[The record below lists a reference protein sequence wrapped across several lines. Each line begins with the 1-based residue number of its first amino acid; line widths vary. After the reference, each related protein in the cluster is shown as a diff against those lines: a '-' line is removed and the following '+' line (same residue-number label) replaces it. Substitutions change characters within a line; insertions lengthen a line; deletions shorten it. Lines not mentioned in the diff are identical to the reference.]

1 MIQIAFCD
9 DDQTVLDQL
18 SALLEKY
25 RAQRCVQIQCTAFHS
40 PLDLLAEIEKGTR
53 YDILFL
59 DVIMPAENGITAA
72 KEIRQYDNVVKII
85 FLTSSAE
92 FAVESY
98 VVGAYFYQ
106 LKPIWEDSFFR
117 LTDSVIAECRRAD
130 QRSLI
135 LRCKTGITRVELDK
149 LEYCEVLGRALWLH
163 LTDGTVL
170 ESGGGMDHLCEQLT
184 EHDNFLR
191 IHRSYLVNLDHIKSI
206 VPKAI
211 TMDSLA
217 ELPVPRGKYAELKDL
232 YLEYAF
238 RRKQVFLT

>member
-25 RAQRCVQIQCTAFHS
+25 RAQRCVQIQCTVFHS

-117 LTDSVIAECRRAD
+117 LMDSVIAECRRAD
-130 QRSLI
+130 SLPV
-135 LRCKTGITRVELDK
+135 LPAAA
-149 LEYCEVLGRALWLH
+149 LGRTAGHCAVPDRRHRAAGCHRAGRHPAAAAGTGALDRAFGARCR
-163 LTDGTVL
+163 T
-170 ESGGGMDHLCEQLT
+170 
-184 EHDNFLR
+184 LR
-191 IHRSYLVNLDHIKSI
+191 SSCSCSS
-206 VPKAI
+206 A
-211 TMDSLA
+211 
-217 ELPVPRGKYAELKDL
+217 
-232 YLEYAF
+232 
-238 RRKQVFLT
+238 

>member
-1 MIQIAFCD
+1 MTKQFWTSSLPCWKNIAP
-9 DDQTVLDQL
+9 
-18 SALLEKY
+18 SAVS
-25 RAQRCVQIQCTAFHS
+25 RSSAQPFTARWICWPRS
-40 PLDLLAEIEKGTR
+40 KKGTR

-135 LRCKTGITRVELDK
+135 LRCKTGISRIDLDQ
-149 LEYCEVLGRALWLH
+149 LLYCEVLGRTAGHCAVPDKRHRAAGCHRAGRHPAAAAGTGALDRAFGARAVALFAQAAAAVRRGRQRR
-163 LTDGTVL
+163 L
-170 ESGGGMDHLCEQLT
+170 
-184 EHDNFLR
+184 
-191 IHRSYLVNLDHIKSI
+191 
-206 VPKAI
+206 
-211 TMDSLA
+211 
-217 ELPVPRGKYAELKDL
+217 LPH
-232 YLEYAF
+232 
-238 RRKQVFLT
+238 

>member
-1 MIQIAFCD
+1 MIQSAFCD

-25 RAQRCVQIQCTAFHS
+25 RAQRCVQIQCTVFHS

-72 KEIRQYDNVVKII
+72 KEIRQYDNVAKII

-135 LRCKTGITRVELDK
+135 LRCKTGISRIDLDQ
-149 LEYCEVLGRALWLH
+149 LLYCEVLGRTAGH
-163 LTDGTVL
+163 CAVPD
-170 ESGGGMDHLCEQLT
+170 
-184 EHDNFLR
+184 R
-191 IHRSYLVNLDHIKSI
+191 RHRAAGCH
-206 VPKAI
+206 
-211 TMDSLA
+211 
-217 ELPVPRGKYAELKDL
+217 
-232 YLEYAF
+232 
-238 RRKQVFLT
+238 

>member
-53 YDILFL
+53 YDILIL

-106 LKPIWEDSFFR
+106 LKPIWKDSFFR
-117 LTDSVIAECRRAD
+117 LTDAVLAECRKRTPAPTATTCATICSFWRAASRMAAPSRRWATSAAFAA
-130 QRSLI
+130 RS
-135 LRCKTGITRVELDK
+135 RPAR
-149 LEYCEVLGRALWLH
+149 
-163 LTDGTVL
+163 
-170 ESGGGMDHLCEQLT
+170 
-184 EHDNFLR
+184 
-191 IHRSYLVNLDHIKSI
+191 
-206 VPKAI
+206 
-211 TMDSLA
+211 
-217 ELPVPRGKYAELKDL
+217 
-232 YLEYAF
+232 
-238 RRKQVFLT
+238 

>member
-9 DDQTVLDQL
+9 DDQTVLAQL

-135 LRCKTGITRVELDK
+135 LRCKTGISASIWTSCSTVKCWAALQDATELVVT
-149 LEYCEVLGRALWLH
+149 LPLLLALVHWIAPSVRALSHSSLK
-163 LTDGTVL
+163 LQLQFGVDGSAGFYRI
-170 ESGGGMDHLCEQLT
+170 EKSGTL
-184 EHDNFLR
+184 LR
-191 IHRSYLVNLDHIKSI
+191 L
-206 VPKAI
+206 KA
-211 TMDSLA
+211 
-217 ELPVPRGKYAELKDL
+217 E
-232 YLEYAF
+232 
-238 RRKQVFLT
+238 

>member
-72 KEIRQYDNVVKII
+72 KEIRQHDNVVKII

-117 LTDSVIAECRRAD
+117 LTDSVIAE
-130 QRSLI
+130 
-135 LRCKTGITRVELDK
+135 
-149 LEYCEVLGRALWLH
+149 
-163 LTDGTVL
+163 
-170 ESGGGMDHLCEQLT
+170 
-184 EHDNFLR
+184 
-191 IHRSYLVNLDHIKSI
+191 
-206 VPKAI
+206 
-211 TMDSLA
+211 
-217 ELPVPRGKYAELKDL
+217 
-232 YLEYAF
+232 
-238 RRKQVFLT
+238 

>member
-85 FLTSSAE
+85 FLT
-92 FAVESY
+92 
-98 VVGAYFYQ
+98 
-106 LKPIWEDSFFR
+106 FFR
-117 LTDSVIAECRRAD
+117 RVCSGILCGGCLFLPAQAHLGGQLFPSDGFGDRRVPPRRPAQPD
-130 QRSLI
+130 P
-135 LRCKTGITRVELDK
+135 
-149 LEYCEVLGRALWLH
+149 ALQDRH
-163 LTDGTVL
+163 LP
-170 ESGGGMDHLCEQLT
+170 
-184 EHDNFLR
+184 
-191 IHRSYLVNLDHIKSI
+191 HRSGPAALL
-206 VPKAI
+206 
-211 TMDSLA
+211 
-217 ELPVPRGKYAELKDL
+217 
-232 YLEYAF
+232 
-238 RRKQVFLT
+238 

>member
-9 DDQTVLDQL
+9 DDQTVLAQL

-135 LRCKTGITRVELDK
+135 LRCKTGISRIDLDQ
-149 LEYCEVLGRALWLH
+149 LLYCEVLGRTAGHCAVPDRSSPCRCCWHWCTGSRLRCARCRTLRSSCSCSSAWTAAQAFTAL
-163 LTDGTVL
+163 
-170 ESGGGMDHLCEQLT
+170 
-184 EHDNFLR
+184 
-191 IHRSYLVNLDHIKSI
+191 KS
-206 VPKAI
+206 PAPC
-211 TMDSLA
+211 SA
-217 ELPVPRGKYAELKDL
+217 
-232 YLEYAF
+232 
-238 RRKQVFLT
+238 

>member
-25 RAQRCVQIQCTAFHS
+25 RAQRCVQIQCTVFHS

-130 QRSLI
+130 SLPV
-135 LRCKTGITRVELDK
+135 LPAAA
-149 LEYCEVLGRALWLH
+149 LGRTAGHCAVPDRRHRAAGCHRAGRHPAAAAGTGALDRAFSARVVALFAQAAAAVRR
-163 LTDGTVL
+163 D
-170 ESGGGMDHLCEQLT
+170 
-184 EHDNFLR
+184 
-191 IHRSYLVNLDHIKSI
+191 
-206 VPKAI
+206 PA
-211 TMDSLA
+211 A
-217 ELPVPRGKYAELKDL
+217 ELCL
-232 YLEYAF
+232 
-238 RRKQVFLT
+238 

>member
-135 LRCKTGITRVELDK
+135 LRCKTGISRIDLDQ
-149 LEYCEVLGRALWLH
+149 LLYCEVWAHCWSLRCSRQAAPRCRMPLSWSSPCRCCWHWCTGSRLRCARCRTLRSSCSCSSAWTAAQAFTAL
-163 LTDGTVL
+163 
-170 ESGGGMDHLCEQLT
+170 
-184 EHDNFLR
+184 
-191 IHRSYLVNLDHIKSI
+191 KS
-206 VPKAI
+206 PAPC
-211 TMDSLA
+211 SA
-217 ELPVPRGKYAELKDL
+217 
-232 YLEYAF
+232 
-238 RRKQVFLT
+238 

>member
-106 LKPIWEDSFFR
+106 LKPI
-117 LTDSVIAECRRAD
+117 
-130 QRSLI
+130 
-135 LRCKTGITRVELDK
+135 LRCKTGISRIDLDQ
-149 LEYCEVLGRALWLH
+149 LLYCEVLGRTAGH
-163 LTDGTVL
+163 CAVPD
-170 ESGGGMDHLCEQLT
+170 
-184 EHDNFLR
+184 R
-191 IHRSYLVNLDHIKSI
+191 RHRAAGCH
-206 VPKAI
+206 
-211 TMDSLA
+211 
-217 ELPVPRGKYAELKDL
+217 
-232 YLEYAF
+232 
-238 RRKQVFLT
+238 

>member
-9 DDQTVLDQL
+9 DDQTVLAQL

-106 LKPIWEDSFFR
+106 
-117 LTDSVIAECRRAD
+117 
-130 QRSLI
+130 RSLI
-135 LRCKTGITRVELDK
+135 LRCKTGISRIDLDQ
-149 LEYCEVLGRALWLH
+149 LLYCEVLGRTAGHCAVPDKRHRAAGCHRAGRHPAAAASTGALDRAFGARAVALFA
-163 LTDGTVL
+163 
-170 ESGGGMDHLCEQLT
+170 QAAAA
-184 EHDNFLR
+184 LR
-191 IHRSYLVNLDHIKSI
+191 RGRQRRL
-206 VPKAI
+206 
-211 TMDSLA
+211 
-217 ELPVPRGKYAELKDL
+217 LPH
-232 YLEYAF
+232 
-238 RRKQVFLT
+238 

>member
-135 LRCKTGITRVELDK
+135 LRCRMPPSWSSPCRCWHWCTGSR
-149 LEYCEVLGRALWLH
+149 
-163 LTDGTVL
+163 
-170 ESGGGMDHLCEQLT
+170 
-184 EHDNFLR
+184 LR
-191 IHRSYLVNLDHIKSI
+191 CARCRTLRSSCSCSS
-206 VPKAI
+206 A
-211 TMDSLA
+211 
-217 ELPVPRGKYAELKDL
+217 
-232 YLEYAF
+232 
-238 RRKQVFLT
+238 

>member
-98 VVGAYFYQ
+98 VVGVYFYQ
-106 LKPIWEDSFFR
+106 LKPIWEESFYR
-117 LTDSVIAECRRAD
+117 IIDAALEACHKEQSD
-130 QRSLI
+130 SLI
-135 LRCKTGITRVELDK
+135 LRCKTGITRVALNQ
-149 LEYCEVLGRALWLH
+149 LEYCEVIHRTLLLH
-163 LTDGTVL
+163 LDSGKVL
-170 ESGGGMDHLCEQLT
+170 ESSGSLDELSRQLAPYGC
-184 EHDNFLR
+184 FYR
-191 IHRSYLVNLDHIKSI
+191 PHRSYLVNLEYVQTLSYR
-206 VPKAI
+206 AI
-211 TMDSLA
+211 TLACLA
-217 ELPVPRGKYAELKDL
+217 EIPIPRGKYNEVKSAFLD
-232 YLEYAF
+232 YAF
-238 RRKQVFLT
+238 QKGQVTV

>member
-25 RAQRCVQIQCTAFHS
+25 RAQRCVQIQCTVFHS

-130 QRSLI
+130 SLPV
-135 LRCKTGITRVELDK
+135 LPAAA
-149 LEYCEVLGRALWLH
+149 LGRTAGHCAVPDRRHRAAGCHRAGRHPAAAAGTGALDRAFGARAVALFAQAAAAVRR
-163 LTDGTVL
+163 D
-170 ESGGGMDHLCEQLT
+170 
-184 EHDNFLR
+184 
-191 IHRSYLVNLDHIKSI
+191 
-206 VPKAI
+206 PA
-211 TMDSLA
+211 A
-217 ELPVPRGKYAELKDL
+217 ELCL
-232 YLEYAF
+232 
-238 RRKQVFLT
+238 

>member
-59 DVIMPAENGITAA
+59 DVIMPTENGITAA

-135 LRCKTGITRVELDK
+135 LRCKTGISRIDLDQ
-149 LEYCEVLGRALWLH
+149 LLYCEVLGRTLLFH
-163 LTDGTVL
+163 LVDGTVL
-170 ESGGGMDHLCEQLT
+170 ESTGSMDELARQLT
-184 EHDNFLR
+184 PHESFLR
-191 IHRSYLVNLDHIKSI
+191 THRSFLINMEYIQNISSRSIKMVNDAEIPIPHGKCSEIKN
-206 VPKAI
+206 
-211 TMDSLA
+211 TYM
-217 ELPVPRGKYAELKDL
+217 
-232 YLEYAF
+232 EYAF
-238 RRKQVFLT
+238 NGEQAVL

>member
-1 MIQIAFCD
+1 MIQSAFCD

-25 RAQRCVQIQCTAFHS
+25 RAQRCVQIQCTVFHS

-106 LKPIWEDSFFR
+106 LKPIWEDSFSR
-117 LTDSVIAECRRAD
+117 LMDSVIASCGAGPHCW
-130 QRSLI
+130 S
-135 LRCKTGITRVELDK
+135 LRCSRQAAPRCRMPPSWSSPCRCCWHWCTGSR
-149 LEYCEVLGRALWLH
+149 
-163 LTDGTVL
+163 
-170 ESGGGMDHLCEQLT
+170 
-184 EHDNFLR
+184 LR
-191 IHRSYLVNLDHIKSI
+191 CARCRTLRSSCSCSS
-206 VPKAI
+206 A
-211 TMDSLA
+211 
-217 ELPVPRGKYAELKDL
+217 
-232 YLEYAF
+232 
-238 RRKQVFLT
+238 

>member
-25 RAQRCVQIQCTAFHS
+25 RTQRCIQIQCTAFRS

-135 LRCKTGITRVELDK
+135 LRCKSGVTRITLDS
-149 LEYCEVLGRALWLH
+149 LEYCEVQGRTLVFH
-163 LTDGTVL
+163 LLDGTVI
-170 ESGGGMDHLCEQLT
+170 ESSGSMDELARQLAPY
-184 EHDNFLR
+184 EIFLR
-191 IHRSYLVNLDHIKSI
+191 PHRSFLVNMEYVQNISSRAVTLTNLVQIPIPHGKSSDI
-206 VPKAI
+206 
-211 TMDSLA
+211 
-217 ELPVPRGKYAELKDL
+217 RRQ

-238 RRKQVFLT
+238 RRKQVML

>member
-106 LKPIWEDSFFR
+106 IKPIWEDSFFR
-117 LTDSVIAECRRAD
+117 LTDSVIAECRHAD

-135 LRCKTGITRVELDK
+135 LRCKTGISRIDLDQ
-149 LEYCEVLGRALWLH
+149 LLYCEVLSRTAGHCAVPDRRHRAAGCHRAGRHPAAAASTGAL
-163 LTDGTVL
+163 
-170 ESGGGMDHLCEQLT
+170 EQKRFGLLAGLLGIAPR
-184 EHDNFLR
+184 E
-191 IHRSYLVNLDHIKSI
+191 YLQFAPD
-206 VPKAI
+206 A
-211 TMDSLA
+211 
-217 ELPVPRGKYAELKDL
+217 PVACPVQPSQP
-232 YLEYAF
+232 F
-238 RRKQVFLT
+238 RREPA

>member
-25 RAQRCVQIQCTAFHS
+25 RAQRCVQIQCTVFHS
-40 PLDLLAEIEKGTR
+40 PLDLLAEIEKGVR

-135 LRCKTGITRVELDK
+135 LRCKTGISRIDLDQ
-149 LEYCEVLGRALWLH
+149 LLYCEVLGRTAGHCAVPGGRHRTAGRHRADRHSADPSGADPL
-163 LTDGTVL
+163 DRTV
-170 ESGGGMDHLCEQLT
+170 GAGA
-184 EHDNFLR
+184 
-191 IHRSYLVNLDHIKSI
+191 
-206 VPKAI
+206 VPLPAFAAAAI
-211 TMDSLA
+211 RYDPAA
-217 ELPVPRGKYAELKDL
+217 ELSL
-232 YLEYAF
+232 
-238 RRKQVFLT
+238 